1 MTNTRNLLEIENA
14 QILFKN
20 FSGREKTAM
29 VRGSQRVVN
38 EEGKKNFNV
47 VLDPEK
53 SDIYWNGEKV
63 TNPDF
68 GQELANLGFNVSV
81 KPGKEEG
88 EAPQYRLPVHVAF
101 DNITPEIYLVTG
113 NHKVKLD
120 YQTISCLDTADI
132 VSADISINNGRPYIG
147 NDGTEKVK
155 AWCNKGFFVIAQ
167 SRFDS
172 KYDFE

>member
-1 MTNTRNLLEIENA
+1 MAITRNLLEIENA
-14 QILFKN
+14 QVLFKN
-20 FSGREKTAM
+20 FSGREKTAL

-47 VLDPEK
+47 LLDPEK

-81 KPGKEEG
+81 RPGKEDG
-88 EAPQYRLPVHVAF
+88 EPAQYRLPVHIAF
-101 DNITPEIYLVTG
+101 DTITPEIYLVTG
-113 NHKVKLD
+113 NHKVQLD
-120 YQTISCLDTADI
+120 NDSIGCLDGADI
-132 VSADISINNGRPYIG
+132 ISADLSINNGRSYIG
-147 NDGTEKVK
+147 NDGQEKVK
-155 AWCNKGFFVIAQ
+155 AWCNKAYFCIAQ